1 MKEDYELPIERWFEI
16 LVGMMHLPP
25 NQVWDMSIK
34 EITLAINGFKEYNG
48 NKSDPMDKSDLERL
62 KELYPDY

>member
-1 MKEDYELPIERWFEI
+1 
-16 LVGMMHLPP
+16 
-25 NQVWDMSIK
+25 MSIK

-48 NKSDPMDKSDLERL
+48 GKSEPMDRADLERL

>member
-1 MKEDYELPIERWFEI
+1 MIHI
-16 LVGMMHLPP
+16 PP

-48 NKSDPMDKSDLERL
+48 NKSDTMDKSDLDKLMER
-62 KELYPDY
+62 YPDY

>member
-1 MKEDYELPIERWFEI
+1 
-16 LVGMMHLPP
+16 MMNLPP

-48 NKSDPMDKSDLERL
+48 VKSEPMDKSDLDKLMER
-62 KELYPDY
+62 YPDY

>member
-1 MKEDYELPIERWFEI
+1 
-16 LVGMMHLPP
+16 MMHLPP

-48 NKSDPMDKSDLERL
+48 GESDPMQKSDLDKLMER
-62 KELYPDY
+62 YPDY

>member
-1 MKEDYELPIERWFEI
+1 
-16 LVGMMHLPP
+16 
-25 NQVWDMSIK
+25 MSIK

-48 NKSDPMDKSDLERL
+48 NKSEPMDKSDLERL